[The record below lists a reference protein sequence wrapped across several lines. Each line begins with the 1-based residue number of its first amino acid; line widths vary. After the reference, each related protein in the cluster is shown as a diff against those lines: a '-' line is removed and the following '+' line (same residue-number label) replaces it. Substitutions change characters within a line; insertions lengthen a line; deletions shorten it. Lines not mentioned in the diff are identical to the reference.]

1 MGENGAYNQ
10 RMRRDGPKQGANVG
24 RPEERKRKRKKQ
36 NLRSLR
42 GWTQ

>member
-24 RPEERKRKRKKQ
+24 RPEERIRKGKRTD
-36 NLRSLR
+36 L
-42 GWTQ
+42 